1 MEKPTNLRLD
11 EILVFEGLVT
21 EDQVREA
28 LAHQRE
34 HGGKIGSHLMRAGH
48 ITESGLVKA
57 LSTQFDCDGVVLTNM
72 EIPDEVLGMV
82 PPDVALARRVL
93 PFDYNEEHSILK
105 VACEDP
111 KDERLMN
118 ELQFV
123 AQGKTIK
130 LFVAAEISLKSA
142 IARHYMAYATSNQL
156 TESGSL
162 PIAETILAETPAGPS
177 LGDQRRPAR
186 GQVLL
191 VTDDYG
197 EGDRMQALL
206 EQQSYRV
213 ARTDSADDAIDLI
226 GAEEFSTVFIKDTVP
241 GDYID
246 LIDRL
251 RKISPKTNV
260 RYFESAAK
268 LLIDRDS
275 SATEADLLV
284 RNLDL
289 YTSLLASRNA
299 DDTNHSHVVG
309 QHVEGLCR
317 QLGLPTKERLLIT
330 TAAYLHDLA
339 KYYYNASDVPADPR
353 GQIDLTIK
361 LLDSI
366 SYSPVVIEILRSM
379 YINLRAKYTKRLP
392 IEVLGGNIVTIVDI
406 FCDNVKV
413 NEKLSLDKFEAI
425 RRKFDEL
432 TGKLFLAEVV
442 NAFVDMI
449 QREVLKTQKEVK
461 FGQVM
466 IFGEDKKDLGRVE
479 RHLQVEGFRTLSHTK
494 YRAFVDLFQRSR
506 PNMLILMASKGP
518 SQVISMVDD
527 LTNLGVDVD
536 ELPTFILA
544 KASVA
549 PSLTSLFERGIEDLI
564 VLDESLDLLVVK
576 MKKIRDRLEQ
586 DASRSRNGTN
596 GGSHGT
602 LKDMNLIDLLQAMG
616 PSRKTAKLVIS
627 SADGIDLTMY
637 LEHGQI
643 MNAECNG
650 KTGAEAVYEG
660 LAWTDGSW
668 MIEPVSSD
676 SLPEAN
682 NQLSN
687 ESILME
693 GCRLLDEAQLGE
705 TGPIEDLPQ

>member
-1 MEKPTNLRLD
+1 MSDQQSNLRLD
-11 EILVFEGLVT
+11 EILVFEGLVS
-21 EDQVREA
+21 EEQVREA
-28 LAHQRE
+28 LAYQRE

-57 LSTQFDCDGVVLTNM
+57 LSTKFDCDGVVLADMVVPT
-72 EIPDEVLGMV
+72 EVLRMV
-82 PPDVALARRVL
+82 PADVALARRVL
-93 PFDYNEEHSILK
+93 PFDYNAEHNLLK
-105 VACEDP
+105 IACEDP

-118 ELQFV
+118 ELKFV
-123 AQGKTIK
+123 TQGKTIK
-130 LFVAAEISLKSA
+130 LFVGAELSLKSA
-142 IARHYMAYATSNQL
+142 IARHYMAQPRENSTQL

-162 PIAETILAETPAGPS
+162 PIADTILAEPPS
-177 LGDQRRPAR
+177 TTLGDQRRPAR

-191 VTDDYG
+191 VTDDDNEG
-197 EGDRMQALL
+197 ERIQALL
-206 EQQSYRV
+206 EQQAYRV
-213 ARTDSADDAIDLI
+213 ARSDSADDAIDLI

-268 LLIDRDS
+268 LLIDRDAS
-275 SATEADLLV
+275 GTESDLLV
-284 RNLDL
+284 KNLDL
-289 YTSLLASRNA
+289 YTSLFASRQKE
-299 DDTNHSHVVG
+299 DSNHSHVVG
-309 QHVEGLCR
+309 KHVERLCR
-317 QLGLPTKERLLIT
+317 QLGLPNKERLLIT
-330 TAAYLHDLA
+330 TAGYIHDLA
-339 KYYYNASDVPADPR
+339 KYYYNPNDVPSDPR
-353 GQIDLTIK
+353 QQIELTIK
-361 LLDSI
+361 LLDSLN
-366 SYSPVVIEILRSM
+366 YSPVVIEILRSM
-379 YINLRAKYTKRLP
+379 YINLRSKYTKRLP

-406 FCDNVKV
+406 FSDNVKV

-449 QREVLKTQKEVK
+449 QRDVLKTQKEVK

-466 IFGEDKKDLGRVE
+466 IFGEDKTDIGRVE
-479 RHLQVEGFRTLSHTK
+479 RQLQVEGFRTVSETK
-494 YRAFVDLFQRSR
+494 YREFVDMFSRSR
-506 PNMLILMASKGP
+506 PNMMILMASKSP
-518 SQVISMVDD
+518 SQVISMIDD
-527 LTNLGVDVD
+527 LTNMGVEVD
-536 ELPTFILA
+536 ELPTFIVA
-544 KASVA
+544 PANVA

-576 MKKIRDRLEQ
+576 MKKIRDRLEHE
-586 DASRSRNGTN
+586 ANRSRTN
-596 GGSHGT
+596 GGRGSQGL

-627 SADGIDLTMY
+627 SADGTDLVMY

-643 MNAECNG
+643 RHADCNG

-660 LAWTDGSW
+660 IPWTEGSW
-668 MIEPVSSD
+668 MIEPVSVD
-676 SLPEAN
+676 SLPEPN
-682 NQLSN
+682 NSLSN

-693 GCRLLDEAQLGE
+693 GCRLLDESRFGDTSE
-705 TGPIEDLPQ
+705 IP